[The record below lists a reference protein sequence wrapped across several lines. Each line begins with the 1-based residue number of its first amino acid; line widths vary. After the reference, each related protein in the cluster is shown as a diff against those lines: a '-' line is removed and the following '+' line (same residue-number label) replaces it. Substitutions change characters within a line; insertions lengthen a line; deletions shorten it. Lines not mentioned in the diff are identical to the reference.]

1 MRDVLDAVRDDA
13 RAAQERRE
21 ANRRRWPELARVM
34 DELGPTARLRAIYE
48 GGELVMGRTPE
59 PDADCAHVSGL
70 CDVETE
76 LAKRR
81 KK

>member
-21 ANRRRWPELARVM
+21 ANRARWPELARVM
-34 DELGPTARLRAIYE
+34 DELGSTARLRAIYE
-48 GGELVMGRTPE
+48 GGVLVMGRAPE
-59 PDADCAHVSGL
+59 PDDCAVVSGL